1 MSEFSEMKKNIMA
14 KEAELRMMKENMKL
28 MEQNIQQERED
39 MIKSIVGEFVSM
51 MPILMDNGI
60 DIIGGRNSVSD
71 GEIMQEVNG
80 NRYSDRLEVFVE
92 RVYKRKGYFSIDN
105 LNQYDSKSPYYDDSE
120 DYLKFT
126 FYAPLSDFSQ
136 KMK

>member
-14 KEAELRMMKENMKL
+14 KEAELLLMKENMKL

-39 MIKSIVGEFVSM
+39 MIKRIVGEFVSL

-60 DIIGGRNSVSD
+60 DIIGRNNVSD
-71 GEIMQEVNG
+71 EEIMQEVNG

-126 FYAPLSDFSQ
+126 FYAPLSNFSQ

>member
-1 MSEFSEMKKNIMA
+1 MSEFSEMRKNIMA
-14 KEAELRMMKENMKL
+14 KEAELLLMKENMEL

-39 MIKSIVGEFVSM
+39 MIKRIVGEFVSL

-60 DIIGGRNSVSD
+60 DIIGRNNVSD
-71 GEIMQEVNG
+71 EEIMQEVNG

-92 RVYKRKGYFSIDN
+92 RVYKRKGYVSIDN